1 MSRIVFSASLFAISF
16 SLGFGQSVEEALLYS
31 NDQLLGSPRYVAL
44 GGAMGALGNDFST
57 VHDNPAGLSV
67 FRRDRAEFSLGYG
80 IQRTKANHY
89 GQSSERSEGGF
100 SLAQGGLVK
109 GLATWNDEVN
119 RYHFGLSFRRMAQF
133 DQEFL
138 VSGQNPE
145 SSIIDQWIVNSN
157 GTDPAQ
163 LINQGWLY
171 EGMAWEG
178 FLTDVLDSSNW
189 SYTSFATGLDLQQD
203 RRVVRSGGRDEIL
216 ISLAGSHDHSFFYGA
231 SLGIP
236 FLSFNEE
243 SFYTESGFDEFSDV
257 NDFSLI
263 DRYTLNAVGVFLQL
277 GMQYRINYWWR
288 VGASYRSPSWFWSNA
303 SFDTELTTN
312 FRDGGTA
319 GPIAYFNDQISY
331 RLSAPQR
338 WSLSSAFVMGKSGFL
353 SLEYRGVDMGHQRF
367 QSADFNLED
376 IDRAAEES
384 LQWVNELR
392 VGTEYRLAKW
402 SARAG
407 YQWASSVYKNE
418 GSALNARQT
427 LSLGLGYQMTKWRL
441 DLAWRSHSW
450 SSDHFLYAAQV
461 VAPSRLNQRS
471 NWVVMGATFN
481 L

>member
-1 MSRIVFSASLFAISF
+1 MNRIFLSIGLFSISCF
-16 SLGFGQSVEEALLYS
+16 QLHAQSVEEALLYS
-31 NDQLLGSPRYVAL
+31 NDQLLGSARYVAL
-44 GGAMGALGNDFST
+44 GGAMGALGNDFSA

-80 IQRTKANHY
+80 IQRTQANHY
-89 GQSSERSEGGF
+89 GQSTERSEGGF

-109 GLATWNDEVN
+109 GIESWNDEFN
-119 RYHFGLSFRRMAQF
+119 RYHFGISFRRMAQF

-178 FLTDVLDSSNW
+178 FLTDVLDSSVW

-216 ISLAGSHDHSFFYGA
+216 LSMAGSYDHRFFYGA

-243 SFYTESGFDEFSDV
+243 SFYSESGFDEFSDV

-263 DRYTLNAVGVFLQL
+263 DRYNLNAIGVFLQL
-277 GMQYRINYWWR
+277 GVQYRINYWWR

-319 GPIAYFNDQISY
+319 GPIAYFNDQITY

-338 WSLSSAFVMGKSGFL
+338 MSLSSAFVLGKSGFL
-353 SLEYRGVDMGHQRF
+353 AVEYRGVDMGRQRF
-367 QSADFNLED
+367 RSSDFNLED
-376 IDRAAEES
+376 IDRAAEEG

-392 VGTEYRLAKW
+392 VGAEYRLAKW
-402 SARAG
+402 SGRAG
-407 YQWASSVYKNE
+407 YQWANSVYKNE
-418 GSALNARQT
+418 GNALNARQT
-427 LSLGLGYQMTKWRL
+427 MSLGLGYQLAKWRV
-441 DLAWRSHSW
+441 DLAWRSHRLA
-450 SSDHFLYAAQV
+450 SDHFLYAEQF

-471 NWVVMGATFN
+471 NWMVIGATFN

>member
-1 MSRIVFSASLFAISF
+1 MNRILF
-16 SLGFGQSVEEALLYS
+16 SLGLFFISCFQLHAQSVEEALLYS
-31 NDQLLGSPRYVAL
+31 NDQLLGSARYVAL
-44 GGAMGALGNDFST
+44 GGAMGALGNDFSA

-80 IQRTKANHY
+80 IQRTQANHY

-100 SLAQGGLVK
+100 GLAQGGLVK
-109 GLATWNDEVN
+109 GIESWNDEFN
-119 RYHFGLSFRRMAQF
+119 RYHFGISFRRMAQF

-157 GTDPAQ
+157 GTDPTE
-163 LINQGWLY
+163 LISQGWLY

-178 FLTDVLDSSNW
+178 FLTDVLDSSVW

-216 ISLAGSHDHSFFYGA
+216 LSMAGSFDHRFFYGA

-243 SFYTESGFDEFSDV
+243 SFYSESGFDEFSDV

-263 DRYTLNAVGVFLQL
+263 DRYNLNAIGVFLQL
-277 GMQYRINYWWR
+277 GVQYRINYWWR

-319 GPIAYFNDQISY
+319 GPIAYFNDQITY

-338 WSLSSAFVMGKSGFL
+338 MSLSSAFVLGKSGFL
-353 SLEYRGVDMGHQRF
+353 SVEYRGVDMGRQRF
-367 QSADFNLED
+367 RSSDFNLED
-376 IDRAAEES
+376 IDRAAEEG

-392 VGTEYRLAKW
+392 VGAEYRLAKW

-407 YQWASSVYKNE
+407 YQWANSVYKNE
-418 GSALNARQT
+418 GNALNARQT
-427 LSLGLGYQMTKWRL
+427 ISLGLGYQLAKWRI
-441 DLAWRSHSW
+441 DLAWRSHRSA
-450 SSDHFLYAAQV
+450 SDHFLYSEQF

-471 NWVVMGATFN
+471 NWMVIGATFN